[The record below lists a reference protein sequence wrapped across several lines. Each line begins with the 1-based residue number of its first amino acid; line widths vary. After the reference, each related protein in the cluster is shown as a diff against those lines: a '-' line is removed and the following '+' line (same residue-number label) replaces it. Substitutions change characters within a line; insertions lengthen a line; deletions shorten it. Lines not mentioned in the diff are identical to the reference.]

1 MFPIHQSSLDCR
13 YLSRSP
19 LKSQSLDSNYFYPH
33 LVMTY
38 NFLLTITLLNKMDTL
53 KIWFQ
58 CLSYVHQI
66 QLRVTEAL
74 TMNKWRLIDIRKY
87 ESVWFDFA
95 KKSLWKVK
103 KLLNNYSQFNIFWL
117 KVLSKLFSFGQYKIQ
132 SGALA
137 TEKHFQIFVF
147 VNYAL

>member
-53 KIWFQ
+53 IIWFQ
-58 CLSYVHQI
+58 CLSYVEQI

-74 TMNKWRLIDIRKY
+74 TMNKWRLTYIRKY

-147 VNYAL
+147 FNYAL